1 MNKEELESR
10 TFAFALR
17 VIRFVSAFPR
27 HTVAD
32 ILGRQLVK
40 AGTSVGANY
49 REANGAESR
58 DDFIHKIA
66 IVAKEAAESGYW
78 LELCLQT
85 AVGDSN
91 EAVPLLQESKELM
104 AIFTACGKTAKA
116 NAKNC
121 EV

>member
-17 VIRFVSAFPR
+17 VIRFVSVFPR

-85 AVGDSN
+85 PVGDSS
-91 EAVPLLQESKELM
+91 EAVQLLKESKELM

-116 NAKNC
+116 NR
-121 EV
+121 VQ